1 MSDIESTESPKVK
14 QIKEFP
20 CHHPDCHKVFKSITG
35 RWKHTRDFHPEY
47 MRKNSK
53 FKSEETPEVEVKT
66 EPSPEVKNECCENCV
81 RLKEVISLLMK
92 V

>member
-1 MSDIESTESPKVK
+1 MYNIRMTNTESPKVK
-14 QIKEFP
+14 EYR
-20 CHHPDCHKVFKSITG
+20 CHHPDCNKVYKTVVG
-35 RWKHTRDFHPEY
+35 RWKHTKSFHPEY

-53 FKSEETPEVEVKT
+53 FKSEETPEVEVNT
-66 EPSPEVKNECCENCV
+66 EPSIEVKNECCENCT